1 MHQHLPLPP
10 RKYQRPPPLVQL
22 GQFTPLSDIKTIP
35 IIFKRESPP
44 DSAGLLTKLQIDWI
58 RSICRNPLPIA
69 GPISS
74 IHNFEQRG
82 LQILHIDFLPSG
94 HPSHGFG
101 TTMTAGKFSYVTCH
115 Y

>member
-58 RSICRNPLPIA
+58 RSICCNPLPIA

-74 IHNFEQRG
+74 IRNFEQRG